1 MDNIITHTTKEILSN
16 TYINNT
22 FYPNNET
29 TNPEGDLNF
38 LNNNYLFDQ
47 KEIAILNIIDKQT
60 KANTNEHKD
69 DKNILNFDND
79 ISSIDN
85 KINQKL
91 NENLKIQALSKKNQ
105 PKKEN
110 LEKQKKSVKE
120 K

>member
-1 MDNIITHTTKEILSN
+1 MDNIIAHTNQEILSN

-38 LNNNYLFDQ
+38 LNNNYLFAQ

-60 KANTNEHKD
+60 KANTNEQKD

-79 ISSIDN
+79 ISSIDP
-85 KINQKL
+85 KINKKL
-91 NENLKIQALSKKNQ
+91 NENLKIQALSKK
-105 PKKEN
+105 
-110 LEKQKKSVKE
+110 ST
-120 K
+120 